1 MPSNQCTTSL
11 TELSFAI
18 GNMIGAQQCDTDDW
32 KQIQAALSSWE
43 CSYRGKSKDAVDA
56 MRGTAG
62 NAIKACATADGC
74 RAADCEDLFDNH
86 EVLLQ
91 VLNLYDPTQLGRGYR
106 GAIPPKIKG
115 SDALER
121 TGTLA
126 EQRAAEVRRINARA
140 AAELALKSSE
150 TELRVAAAAAA
161 QAEKKRLADLAK
173 LNPPTRHESPA
184 RGGYAMGYGDEERRE
199 RWYPARA

>member
-18 GNMIGAQQCDTDDW
+18 GNMIGAQQCDADDW
-32 KQIQAALSSWE
+32 RQIQSALSSWE

-115 SDALER
+115 STALER

-126 EQRAAEVRRINARA
+126 AQRAAEVRRIQARA
-140 AAELALKSSE
+140 AAEAARKTAE
-150 TELRVAAAAAA
+150 TERRLAAAAAA
-161 QAEKKRLADLAK
+161 AGGGG
-173 LNPPTRHESPA
+173 TTGRHDVNHERPA
-184 RGGYAMGYGDEERRE
+184 RGMGYGNEERRE
-199 RWYPARA
+199 RWYPARV

>member
-18 GNMIGAQQCDTDDW
+18 GNMIGAQQCDADDW

-62 NAIKACATADGC
+62 NAIKACATPDGC
-74 RAADCEDLFDNH
+74 RASDCEDLFDNH

-115 SDALER
+115 STALER

-126 EQRAAEVRRINARA
+126 EQRSAEVRRIQARA
-140 AAELALKSSE
+140 AAEEALKLAE
-150 TELRVAAAAAA
+150 TER
-161 QAEKKRLADLAK
+161 RLAQSGGG
-173 LNPPTRHESPA
+173 RHERPS
-184 RGGYAMGYGDEERRE
+184 RGMGYGDEERRE
-199 RWYPARA
+199 RWYPARV

>member
-18 GNMIGAQQCDTDDW
+18 GNMIGAQQCDADDW
-32 KQIQAALSSWE
+32 RQIQSALSSWE

-115 SDALER
+115 STALER

-126 EQRAAEVRRINARA
+126 EQRAAEVRRIQARA
-140 AAELALKSSE
+140 AAEAALKTAE
-150 TELRVAAAAAA
+150 TERRLAAAAAA
-161 QAEKKRLADLAK
+161 AGGGG
-173 LNPPTRHESPA
+173 TTGRHDVNHERPA
-184 RGGYAMGYGDEERRE
+184 RGMGYGNEERRE
-199 RWYPARA
+199 RWYPARV